1 MKRTRRLLHLSQNV
15 WVRLMTTFEW
25 ESWDTDKNIELKGL
39 LKTAYNSCL
48 RKRLTLVKPHYFF
61 TIIFFFSKYR
71 KSSSNKYYVLYVFFI
86 YHFSTSYTQM
96 LTLNLLSWNIWYQ
109 PLYLLCLPCDAVP
122 LILTSCLLFPTTT
135 LFKHII
141 SQINTR
147 RLISTTRYSN
157 FSNKFPH
164 HLFGKR
170 QTTYI
175 HSTFPFNSKNPEE
188 NQSINVLFI
197 SYFCFNLQ
205 AAESRYPGASFL

>member
-1 MKRTRRLLHLSQNV
+1 MSGNPEIRIKILSWRACWKLL
-15 WVRLMTTFEW
+15 TTHAFV
-25 ESWDTDKNIELKGL
+25 KGL
-39 LKTAYNSCL
+39 LWWNLITFYHN
-48 RKRLTLVKPHYFF
+48 
-61 TIIFFFSKYR
+61 FFSFLNIGSRAQTDTMSCMFFYISLFYILHTNVNFEFAFMKYLI
-71 KSSSNKYYVLYVFFI
+71 SAIVPPM
-86 YHFSTSYTQM
+86 STV
-96 LTLNLLSWNIWYQ
+96 W
-109 PLYLLCLPCDAVP
+109 CVR

-141 SQINTR
+141 SKINTR

-175 HSTFPFNSKNPEE
+175 YSTFPFNSKNPEE